1 MNSNAGQAWGIIPA
15 RGGSKGIP
23 RKNLRPIAG
32 IPLIAHTILAAKGSK
47 LQRVFVSTDDSEIA
61 TVARH
66 WGAEVVMRP
75 SDISGDTSS
84 SEAALIHVLEQE
96 GRPEWTVFLQ
106 CTSPL
111 TKSIDIDRAL
121 EMVKKE
127 GADSLVTVAPFL
139 HFLWEPKA
147 PGKTEFSPIRH
158 EISRRPMRQ
167 ERLGKEFLE
176 SGNFYVMKTEG
187 LLKAKSRFFGK
198 IVAHELPKES
208 CFEIDDPMDLEV
220 AEVLVRNARKDN
232 GVIALL
238 ENADALVL
246 DFDGVM
252 TPNTVVVGEDGKEAV
267 ICSRGDGMGIT
278 LLKQKT
284 DLKILCLSKEKNPV
298 VSKRCQK
305 LGIECLQGI
314 DEKEGTLVSW
324 GKEHGIALEK
334 MVYVGNDTNDLDC
347 LKRVG
352 LPVAVR
358 DSHPAVI
365 PFARLLL
372 QNQGGQGAVREICDL
387 LIAHSKRRNK

>member
-1 MNSNAGQAWGIIPA
+1 MISNLGQAWGIIPA

-47 LQRVFVSTDDSEIA
+47 IQRVIVSTDDLEIA
-61 TVARH
+61 AVARQ

-75 SDISGDTSS
+75 AEISGDTAS
-84 SEAALIHVLEQE
+84 SESALIHVLEQL

-111 TKSIDIDRAL
+111 TKSVDIDRAL
-121 EMVKKE
+121 DVIQKE
-127 GADSLVTVAPFL
+127 SADSLVTVAPFL
-139 HFLWEPKA
+139 HFLWEPKT
-147 PGKTEFSPIRH
+147 PGKAEFSPIRH
-158 EISRRPMRQ
+158 ETSRRPMRQ

-187 LLKAKSRFFGK
+187 LLKSKSRFFGK

-208 CFEIDDPMDLEV
+208 CFEIDDPIDLDV
-220 AEVLVRNARKDN
+220 AEVLVRKSKKDEATV
-232 GVIALL
+232 GLL
-238 ENADALVL
+238 ENAEALVL

-252 TPNTVVVGEDGKEAV
+252 TPNSVVVHEDGREAV

-278 LLKQKT
+278 LLRKNT
-284 DLKILCLSKEKNPV
+284 ELKILCLSKEKNPV
-298 VSKRCQK
+298 VSQRCKK

-314 DEKEGTLVSW
+314 DEKESALVAW
-324 GKEHGIALEK
+324 GKENGTALEK
-334 MVYVGNDTNDLDC
+334 MVYVGNDINDLDC

-352 LPVAVR
+352 LPVVVQ
-358 DSHPAVI
+358 DSHPDVV
-365 PFARLLL
+365 PFGRIWLKNL
-372 QNQGGQGAVREICDL
+372 GGQGAVREICDL
-387 LIAHSKRRNK
+387 LIAHSKRRKK